1 MRAQDLDEAWALR
14 LIRNIATSQPAYLEG
29 AWDRVVYPG
38 GRPAANPPD
47 QLPSTVHEQPAWT
60 RIIVILLSRSV

>member
-1 MRAQDLDEAWALR
+1 MGFTPDTQH
-14 LIRNIATSQPAYLEG
+14 RNLLPAHLEG
-29 AWDRVVYPG
+29 AWDRAVYPG

-47 QLPSTVHEQPAWT
+47 QLPSTIHEQPAWT